1 MQSIGKM
8 MERPLLI
15 SAILEHGADQFG
27 QQHIVSRETHGPLH
41 RYTFADMAGRS
52 KQLANAL
59 AGLGLEVGSVVGTI
73 AWNNYRHLE
82 SYYAVSGSGMV
93 IHTCNPRLHPEQL
106 VYIINHADDEAILF
120 DSSFAPLVK
129 AVAPHCPKVKNWI
142 CLSDQANTP
151 AVEGVAIKNYEDL
164 IVSHEPV
171 FRWPDLN
178 EKSGAA
184 LCYTSGT
191 TGHPKGV
198 LYSHR
203 AIALSA
209 LSACLP
215 NVLSISSQEAV
226 LPVVPMFHINAWCL
240 PYAALMAGA
249 KLVLPGP
256 KLDGASLYDLMES
269 EQVTL
274 SAGVPTIWM
283 GLIQH
288 LEQNNLMFT
297 TMRRTGVGG
306 SAMPRALIA
315 KFNDVYNVDVRHGWG
330 MTETTAVATMSNLS
344 QSEMQWPAD
353 KRHERVAKQG
363 KSVFGVDLKIVDD
376 DGNSLPRDGSAQGEL
391 MVRGQWIVEQYHK
404 ADKTALVDGWFP
416 TGDIATIAPD
426 GVVQIRDRTK
436 DVIKSGGEW
445 ISSIDL
451 ENAAV
456 AHPGVAMA
464 AVIGVRHPKW
474 DERPLMLIVPKQE
487 KTIEKQEIIDFLSQ
501 RVAKWWVP
509 DEIIFVPSLPV
520 GGTGKVQKSDLR
532 LQYGS
537 IFADQIS

>member
-1 MQSIGKM
+1 MQIDGKM

-27 QQHIVSRETHGPLH
+27 QQSIVSRETHGALH
-41 RYTFADMAGRS
+41 RYTFAEMANRS

-59 AGLGLEVGSVVGTI
+59 ASMGLKLGSVVGTI

-82 SYYAVSGSGMV
+82 SYYAVSGSGM
-93 IHTCNPRLHPEQL
+93 IMHTCNPRLHPEQL
-106 VYIINHADDEAILF
+106 AYIINHAEDEAIFF
-120 DSSFAPLVK
+120 DSTFAPLIK
-129 AVAPHCPKVKNWI
+129 AIAPSCPKVKHWI
-142 CLSDQANTP
+142 CLSDKTNASEIENIE
-151 AVEGVAIKNYEDL
+151 VKNYEDL
-164 IVSHEPV
+164 IASHDPV
-171 FRWPDLN
+171 FRWPDLD

-191 TGHPKGV
+191 TGNPKGV

-215 NVLSISSQEAV
+215 NVLSMSSRDTV

-240 PYAALMAGA
+240 PYASLIAGS

-256 KLDGASLYDLMES
+256 KLDGASIYELIES
-269 EQVTL
+269 EKVTI

-283 GLIQH
+283 GLVQH
-288 LEQNNLMFT
+288 LEKNNLKFS

-344 QSEMQWPAD
+344 LSEIEWPAEQ
-353 KRHERVAKQG
+353 RHDLVAKQG
-363 KSVFGVDLKIVDD
+363 KSVFGVELKIVDE
-376 DGNSLPRDGSAQGEL
+376 DGNSLPRDGASQGEL
-391 MVRGQWIVEQYHK
+391 MVRGQWIVEKYHK

-416 TGDIATIAPD
+416 TGDIATISPD
-426 GVVQIRDRTK
+426 GVMQIRDRTK

-451 ENAAV
+451 ENAVA
-456 AHPGVAMA
+456 AHPDVAMA
-464 AVIGVRHPKW
+464 AVIGVKHPKW
-474 DERPLMLIVPKQE
+474 DERPLLLIVPKPE
-487 KTIEKQEIIDFLSQ
+487 KSLEKQEIIDFLAE

-509 DEIIFVPSLPV
+509 DEVIFVQSLPV

-532 LQYGS
+532 LKYGD
-537 IFADQIS
+537 IFA

>member
-1 MQSIGKM
+1 MQTDGKM

-27 QQHIVSRETHGPLH
+27 QQSIVSRETHGALH
-41 RYTFADMAGRS
+41 RYTFAEMAIRS

-59 AGLGLEVGSVVGTI
+59 ASIGLKLGSVVGTI

-82 SYYAVSGSGMV
+82 SYYAVSGSGM
-93 IHTCNPRLHPEQL
+93 IMHTCNPRLHPDQL
-106 VYIINHADDEAILF
+106 SYIINHAEDEAIFF
-120 DSSFAPLVK
+120 DSTFAPLIK
-129 AVAPHCPKVKNWI
+129 AIAPSCPKVKHWI
-142 CLSDQANTP
+142 CLSDKTNASEIENIE
-151 AVEGVAIKNYEDL
+151 VKNYEDL
-164 IVSHEPV
+164 IASHDPV
-171 FRWPDLN
+171 FRWPDLD

-191 TGHPKGV
+191 TGNPKGV

-215 NVLSISSQEAV
+215 HELSMSSQDTV

-240 PYAALMAGA
+240 PYASLIAGS

-256 KLDGASLYDLMES
+256 KLDGASIYELIES
-269 EQVTL
+269 EKVTI

-283 GLIQH
+283 GLVQH
-288 LEQNNLMFT
+288 LEKNNLKFS

-344 QSEMQWPAD
+344 LSEIEWPAEQ
-353 KRHERVAKQG
+353 RHDLVAKQG
-363 KSVFGVDLKIVDD
+363 KSVFGVELKIVDE
-376 DGNSLPRDGSAQGEL
+376 DGNSLPRDGASQGEL
-391 MVRGQWIVEQYHK
+391 MVRGQWIVEKYHK

-416 TGDIATIAPD
+416 TGDIATISPD
-426 GVVQIRDRTK
+426 GVMQIRDRTK

-451 ENAAV
+451 ENAVA
-456 AHPGVAMA
+456 AHPDVAMA
-464 AVIGVRHPKW
+464 AVIGVKHPKW
-474 DERPLMLIVPKQE
+474 DERPLLLIVPKPE
-487 KTIEKQEIIDFLSQ
+487 KSLEKQEIIDFLAE

-509 DEIIFVPSLPV
+509 DEVIFVQSLPV

-532 LQYGS
+532 LKYGD
-537 IFADQIS
+537 IFA

>member
-1 MQSIGKM
+1 MQTDGKM

-27 QQHIVSRETHGPLH
+27 QQSIVSRETHGALH
-41 RYTFADMAGRS
+41 RYTFAEMANRS

-59 AGLGLEVGSVVGTI
+59 ASMGLKLGSVVGTI

-82 SYYAVSGSGMV
+82 SYYAVSGSGM
-93 IHTCNPRLHPEQL
+93 IMHTCNPRLHPEQL
-106 VYIINHADDEAILF
+106 AYIINHAEDEAIFF
-120 DSSFAPLVK
+120 DSTFAPLIK
-129 AVAPHCPKVKNWI
+129 AIAPSCPKVKHWI
-142 CLSDQANTP
+142 CLSDKTNASEIENIE
-151 AVEGVAIKNYEDL
+151 VKNYEDL
-164 IVSHEPV
+164 IASHDPV
-171 FRWPDLN
+171 FRWPDLD

-191 TGHPKGV
+191 TGNPKGV

-215 NVLSISSQEAV
+215 NVLSMSSQDTV

-240 PYAALMAGA
+240 PYASLIAGS

-256 KLDGASLYDLMES
+256 KLDGASIYELIES
-269 EQVTL
+269 EKVTI

-283 GLIQH
+283 GLVQH
-288 LEQNNLMFT
+288 LEKNNLKFS

-344 QSEMQWPAD
+344 LSEIEWPAEQ
-353 KRHERVAKQG
+353 RHDLVAKQG
-363 KSVFGVDLKIVDD
+363 KSVFGVELKIVDE
-376 DGNSLPRDGSAQGEL
+376 DGNSLPRDGASQGEL
-391 MVRGQWIVEQYHK
+391 MVRGQWIVEKYHK

-416 TGDIATIAPD
+416 TGDIATISPD
-426 GVVQIRDRTK
+426 GVMQIRDRTK

-451 ENAAV
+451 ENAVA
-456 AHPGVAMA
+456 AHPDVAMA
-464 AVIGVRHPKW
+464 AVIGVKHPKW
-474 DERPLMLIVPKQE
+474 DERPLLLIVPKPE
-487 KTIEKQEIIDFLSQ
+487 KSLEKQEIIDFLTE

-509 DEIIFVPSLPV
+509 DEVIFVQSLPV

-532 LQYGS
+532 LKYGD
-537 IFADQIS
+537 IFA